1 MTTFNPK
8 KSLRKDKMP
17 LVLAGAGLAA
27 LIIFFLVL
35 FPKDQNSTEGEGFS
49 ATDMRFNLLEER
61 IIRLEERIEKSTG
74 PEPQADAGGTEN
86 LVTRLDNL
94 ETSVSARM
102 DEMAK
107 QMDRLQKEI
116 ARSGQKPAPRAPRPS
131 PPVKKKNTERKPS
144 PAKSVPSK
152 YHQVREGETLYYISN
167 RYGLT
172 VERLRQLNGLAPGA
186 PIHPGDR
193 LIVGTVKKEGT

>member
-1 MTTFNPK
+1 MSTFNPR

-35 FPKDQNSTEGEGFS
+35 FPKNQQSTESEGFS

-61 IIRLEERIEKSTG
+61 IIRLEDRIEKSAG
-74 PEPQADAGGTEN
+74 PEQQAGMPEN
-86 LVTRLDNL
+86 FTSQLDNL
-94 ETSVSARM
+94 ETSVSTRM

-107 QMDRLQKEI
+107 QLERLQRDI
-116 ARSGQKPAPRAPRPS
+116 ARSGQKSVANSPRPRV
-131 PPVKKKNTERKPS
+131 PVKKKNAVKKNA
-144 PAKSVPSK
+144 PAKKSLPSQ
-152 YHQVREGETLYYISN
+152 YHQVRAGETLYYISN

-172 VERLRQLNGLAPGA
+172 LEKLRELNGLAPGS
-186 PIHPGDR
+186 PIHPGQR
-193 LIVGTVKKEGT
+193 LIVGPVKKGDT